1 MKLPIQHRI
10 LVDGEYWDLERPI
23 LDAHR
28 IGDRIVVVFN
38 YMSFPRH
45 AQARNLMAFDLQKRH
60 LWTAE
65 HPTNGTGDTY
75 IQILSEEPLLV
86 SNFAS
91 VNCHIDLETGRLLDA
106 QFTK

>member
-28 IGDRIVVVFN
+28 IGDQIVVVFD
-38 YMSFPRH
+38 YMSFPRYKQ
-45 AQARNLMAFDLQKRH
+45 AQNLMAFDLQKKH

-65 HPTNGTGDTY
+65 HPTNGSNDTY
-75 IQILSEEPLLV
+75 IHILSEEPLCV

-91 VNCHIDLETGRLLDA
+91 VECIIDLKTGKLLHS

>member
-10 LVDGEYWDLERPI
+10 LVDSEYWDLERPI

-28 IGDRIVVVFN
+28 IGDRIVVVFD
-38 YMSFPRH
+38 YMSFPRYK
-45 AQARNLMAFDLQKRH
+45 QARNLMAFDLQKRH

-65 HPTNGTGDTY
+65 HPTNQTADTY
-75 IQILSEEPLLV
+75 IQIVSEEPLRV

-91 VNCHIDLETGRLLDA
+91 FNCHIDLETGKLLEA
-106 QFTK
+106 EFTK

>member
-10 LVDGEYWDLERPI
+10 LVDGEYWDFERPI

-28 IGDRIVVVFN
+28 IGDKIIVVFD

-45 AQARNLMAFDLQKRH
+45 AQARNLMAFDLHKTH

-65 HPTNGTGDTY
+65 HPTSQTSDTY
-75 IQILSEEPLLV
+75 VNIISEQPLRAC
-86 SNFAS
+86 NFAS
-91 VNCHIDLETGRLLDA
+91 FDCQIDLETGKLLA
-106 QFTK
+106 AEFTK

>member
-1 MKLPIQHRI
+1 MKLPIQHQV
-10 LVDGEYWDLERPI
+10 LVAGEYWDLERPI

-28 IGDRIVVVFN
+28 IGDKIVVVFD
-38 YMSFPRH
+38 YMSFPRDK
-45 AQARNLMAFDLQKRH
+45 QARNLMAFDLQKNH

-75 IQILSEEPLLV
+75 IQILSEEPLRV

-91 VNCHIDLETGRLLDA
+91 FDCRIDLETGKLLDA
-106 QFTK
+106 EFTK